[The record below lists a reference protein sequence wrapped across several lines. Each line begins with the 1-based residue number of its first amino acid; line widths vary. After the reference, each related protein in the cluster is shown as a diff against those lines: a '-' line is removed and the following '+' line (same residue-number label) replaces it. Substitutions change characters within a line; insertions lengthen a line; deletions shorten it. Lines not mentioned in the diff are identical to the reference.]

1 MFKKLKEKVKGED
14 HHSGGQQ
21 GQPSQPLNWRSNNP
35 YNQAPAQQ
43 HNINHTEKYDTP
55 AGPPPGYAPS
65 SSSYAPPSGPPPSKL
80 PQQPPPAWSPPTT
93 YHNWTVIPDTAMLP
107 PPPSLGYDSSPTAN
121 ATPEEGDRALAWTQ
135 SNPLWPPQ
143 NLTPQVH
150 AAIQN
155 GQLALLKAPSS
166 HLKYPNGIVP
176 LKKAGHWWCKSLS
189 TCPDSSILTNLPMYS
204 VFWDSPL
211 NTRRAKTIYFELK
224 ILNLGRYIPKNEP
237 GVISVGFVCEFY

>member
-21 GQPSQPLNWRSNNP
+21 GQPLGTNNP

-43 HNINHTEKYDTP
+43 HNINRTEKYEAP
-55 AGPPPGYAPS
+55 SGPPPGHGS
-65 SSSYAPPSGPPPSKL
+65 SSSGYAPPPGPPPSKL
-80 PQQPPPAWSPPTT
+80 PRQPPPAYSPPKD
-93 YHNWTVIPDTAMLP
+93 HHDWTLIPDTAMLP

-121 ATPEEGDRALAWTQ
+121 ASPVEGDRALAWTQ

-155 GQLALLKAPSS
+155 GQLALLIAPTSQLS
-166 HLKYPNGIVP
+166 YLVP
-176 LKKAGHWWCKSLS
+176 QKEAGHWSCK
-189 TCPDSSILTNLPMYS
+189 TTTRCPDSSILTNLPLYS

-224 ILNLGRYIPKNEP
+224 ILKLGWYITKDEP
-237 GVISVGFVCEFY
+237 GNIAVGFVCGL